1 MVVILTRISTAG
13 DFQNI
18 LSSVSE
24 YSEDDEIGMY

>member
-18 LSSVSE
+18 LSIVSE
-24 YSEDDEIGMY
+24 YSEDEPEA